1 MSDLNSATTRARD
14 LDRSQTCTLLDTA
27 YSDGQLGVDE
37 YEARTAAA
45 MHAAT
50 IGDLSRLTADLQI
63 PAHLLELSSAP
74 EAPARRSGLPG
85 RGLVVAVAVV
95 VLLGGFG
102 FGYLLFGRAA
112 DSDQSISASGSTP
125 AQPVAAGEPVDTLT
139 ADGIRE
145 FLRRFEQEFRDTTA
159 DDVDLYRDDAVVDRV
174 MPGQPHRSQRWMFT
188 GGFKP
193 WTEPR
198 NRDRDQATV
207 DLEQLDVDRIGQLIA
222 DAPGLVR
229 LPSGRIDRVGIRASD
244 AEPRVTVY
252 VEDGDAYKGNVTATL
267 RGKILDVQ
275 AA

>member
-1 MSDLNSATTRARD
+1 M
-14 LDRSQTCTLLDTA
+14 
-27 YSDGQLGVDE
+27 DE

-63 PAHLLELSSAP
+63 PAHLLELASAP
-74 EAPARRSGLPG
+74 EAPARRSGLRG
-85 RGLVVAVAVV
+85 RGLVAAVAAV

-112 DSDQSISASGSTP
+112 GSDQSTSASGSTP
-125 AQPVAAGEPVDTLT
+125 AQPVASGEPVDTLT

-145 FLRRFEQEFRDTTA
+145 FLHRFEQEFRDTTA
-159 DDVDLYRDDAVVDRV
+159 DDVDLYRDDAVVVRV
-174 MPGQPHRSQRWMFT
+174 ISGQPHRSQRWMFT
-188 GGFKP
+188 GGFEP
-193 WTEPR
+193 WTEPT

-207 DLEQLDVDRIGQLIA
+207 DLAQLEVDRIGQLIA
-222 DAPGLVR
+222 DAPRMVG
-229 LPSGRIDRVGIRASD
+229 LPSGRIDRVGIRASN

-252 VEDGDAYKGNVTATL
+252 VKEGDAYKGWVTATL
-267 RGKILDVQ
+267 RGEIRDVQ